1 MDLRTYQVV
10 LLNTSAGKDSLAMLD
25 HVYSV
30 ALAQEAT
37 GRLQAVHCDLG
48 RMEWAGPRELGMPR
62 LSCALCIFAPKEA
75 LLLAGYHNP
84 ALLAESTRFSMA
96 SPWCRFGRT

>member
-48 RMEWAGPRELGMPR
+48 RME
-62 LSCALCIFAPKEA
+62 
-75 LLLAGYHNP
+75 
-84 ALLAESTRFSMA
+84 
-96 SPWCRFGRT
+96 